1 MKLPI
6 AAGLRGTNLDR
17 NKIRNRKKYK
27 IKFFFVFMN
36 NLNTK
41 IDKYF
46 EKYNVNN
53 LDPNSQEYFSG
64 AVKIALNEYN
74 LPVLKMATKFEVADS
89 TVERWASGTAV
100 PHPKL
105 RQIIL
110 SYIAER
116 I

>member
-1 MKLPI
+1 M
-6 AAGLRGTNLDR
+6 D
-17 NKIRNRKKYK
+17 
-27 IKFFFVFMN
+27 

-53 LDPNSQEYFSG
+53 LDPASREYFAG

-74 LPVLKMATKFEVADS
+74 LQVLEMATEFQVADS
-89 TVERWASGTAV
+89 TVERWASGVAV
-100 PHPKL
+100 PHDRL
-105 RQIIL
+105 RQMIL
-110 SYIAER
+110 NWIAEK

>member
-1 MKLPI
+1 ME
-6 AAGLRGTNLDR
+6 
-17 NKIRNRKKYK
+17 
-27 IKFFFVFMN
+27 

-41 IDKYF
+41 IDKFF
-46 EKYNVNN
+46 EKYKVNN
-53 LDPNSQEYFSG
+53 PDPATPEYFSG

-74 LPVLKMATKFEVADS
+74 LPVLEMATEFQVADS
-89 TVERWASGTAV
+89 VVRKWASGTAI
-100 PHPKL
+100 PHHKL

>member
-1 MKLPI
+1 M
-6 AAGLRGTNLDR
+6 D
-17 NKIRNRKKYK
+17 
-27 IKFFFVFMN
+27 
-36 NLNTK
+36 NLNSK

-46 EKYNVNN
+46 DKYSV
-53 LDPNSQEYFSG
+53 PNSDPASLEYFSG

-74 LPVLKMATKFEVADS
+74 LPVLEMATEFQVADS
-89 TVERWASGTAV
+89 TIERWASGTAI